1 MAPAAAAD
9 GVAGAA
15 VDGAAATVAG
25 ADAAAVAI
33 DAAAAV
39 AAAWN
44 LICKWP
50 SSWSGY
56 PVGRHF

>member
-9 GVAGAA
+9 GAAGAA

-33 DAAAAV
+33 DAAAV

-44 LICKWP
+44 LICKLP

>member
-15 VDGAAATVAG
+15 VDGAAATDAG

-33 DAAAAV
+33 DAAAV